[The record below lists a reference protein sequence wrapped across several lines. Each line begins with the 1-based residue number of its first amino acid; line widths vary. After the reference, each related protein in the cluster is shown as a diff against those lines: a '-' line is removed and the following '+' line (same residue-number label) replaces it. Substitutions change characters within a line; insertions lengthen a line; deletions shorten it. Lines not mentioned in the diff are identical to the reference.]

1 MSDLKHE
8 EKIAEMMG
16 YYQKGFPVQTRLDE
30 TSLVLYAENLA
41 EYTIPQLNAA
51 MKKIIRTCKYFPS
64 IAEIC
69 EAVESLTEHVST
81 DGKGI
86 PDAGEAFR
94 EMIEQAKLHS
104 VFTDKWKFST
114 PAIAQAVTMFGRQKV
129 FEMLDADI
137 AIHKAQFRKSYEAVL
152 SRAKE
157 RKVNNA
163 ALENS
168 KMVSIVDKLTA
179 RSTLTLE
186 GGAN

>member
-1 MSDLKHE
+1 M
-8 EKIAEMMG
+8 
-16 YYQKGFPVQTRLDE
+16 
-30 TSLVLYAENLA
+30 
-41 EYTIPQLNAA
+41 
-51 MKKIIRTCKYFPS
+51 
-64 IAEIC
+64 
-69 EAVESLTEHVST
+69 TEHVST
-81 DGKGI
+81 GGKGI
-86 PDAGEAFR
+86 PTADEAWN
-94 EMIEQAKLHS
+94 EMIRQANWRND
-104 VFTDKWKFST
+104 TQKWEFST
-114 PAIAQAVTMFGRQKV
+114 PEIAQAVTMFGRQKV

-168 KMVSIVDKLTA
+168 KMVSIVDKLAA

>member
-8 EKIAEMMG
+8 TKIADMMG
-16 YYQKGFPVQTRLDE
+16 FYQKAFPVQTRLDGDG
-30 TSLVLYAENLA
+30 LVLYAKMLSR
-41 EYTIPQLNAA
+41 YTIPQLRAA
-51 MKKIIRTCKYFPS
+51 MDKIILTCKYFPS

-81 DGKGI
+81 GGKGI
-86 PDAGEAFR
+86 PTADEAWN
-94 EMIEQAKLHS
+94 EMIRQANWRND
-104 VFTDKWKFST
+104 TQKWEFST
-114 PAIAQAVTMFGRQKV
+114 PEIAQAVTMFGRQKV

-168 KMVSIVDKLTA
+168 KMVNIVDKLAA